1 MTIPDW
7 LTLGRVAATFVLLI
21 LLQACAHPPV
31 PLWTAWL
38 ALILFVAAAL
48 TDWLDGHLARK
59 WKIESDFGRLFDP
72 LADKLLVV
80 VAFVGLLGAGLLPVW
95 FVSLV
100 VAREFLITGI
110 RLVAGQKGVVLA
122 AENVGKHKTVTQM
135 VTAIL
140 GLLLLAVNPG
150 HPTGRALLEA
160 AVWITA
166 LITAGSGLYYLKA
179 NYPLLAN
186 QTLRT
191 KRNKK

>member
-1 MTIPDW
+1 MTVPDW
-7 LTLGRVAATFVLLI
+7 LTLARVAATFVLLI

-31 PLWTAWL
+31 PLWIPWL
-38 ALILFVAAAL
+38 ALALFVAAAL

-80 VAFVGLLGAGLLPVW
+80 VTFVGLLGVGLLPVW

-122 AENVGKHKTVTQM
+122 AEKVGKHKTVTQM

-140 GLLLLAVNPG
+140 GLLLLALDPA
-150 HPTGRALLEA
+150 HQTGRIFLEVA
-160 AVWITA
+160 IWITA
-166 LITAGSGLYYLKA
+166 LVTAGSGLWYLQA
-179 NYPLLAN
+179 NYPLLVQQAV
-186 QTLRT
+186 RRK
-191 KRNKK
+191 KR

>member
-7 LTLGRVAATFVLLI
+7 LTLARVGATFVLLI

-38 ALILFVAAAL
+38 ALTLFVAAAL

-135 VTAIL
+135 VTATL
-140 GLLLLAVNPG
+140 GLLLLALDPA
-150 HPTGRALLEA
+150 HETGRMALEA

-166 LITAGSGLYYLKA
+166 VVTAGSGLWYLKA
-179 NYPLLAN
+179 NYPLLVKH
-186 QTLRT
+186 TIR
-191 KRNKK
+191 RKKK